1 MKSTFFNIFTFSLAM
16 ALSMLL
22 PTTINAQS
30 DGFFRGGETGNYE
43 NRDISAGGGMSL
55 GGATNENPTPVGSGL
70 LILAA
75 AGAGYAVVRRKR
87 NYGNYKSHN
96 TYRHG
101 ATLIIALAL
110 ILGMTQCKKK
120 EVAQINTADNGVHI
134 TLVVDNGGE
143 KTDFLNGTFTW
154 SADSTEYINVGGNH
168 SGYIGQLSGT
178 GNGSTSMT
186 FTGTITPDPEL
197 DTQLYFFYLGSGNH
211 AGSTKVD
218 FSSQTGLRDYVT
230 NCHIA
235 ISGPVEYTGTET
247 SFTATLNMKMAIA
260 YFDLRGFGN
269 NTVFLHGNDVFSA
282 ANVNYTNGTIT
293 GVTQGNIMLGK
304 GGQQYV
310 ALIPSTDNNKKTLI
324 FESPNE
330 SAYSIE
336 FLRGIQAG
344 KYYSDSGNALTVNVP
359 ASVSNIPVF
368 TVSDSG
374 KKVIFSPGNLQYQ
387 ASTNT
392 WRFAENQ
399 WDYVGGTYNNVEY
412 GNVKVNN
419 VKCDNAQISQN
430 YTGWIDLF
438 GWGTSG
444 YNHGAT
450 HYEPWSISTT
460 NSDYQAYGVA
470 SKNLHDNSK
479 KAEWGFNLNYNGGDI
494 SKMWR
499 TLTKDE
505 WTWLIGA
512 EKEKSVN
519 NKHRGGRR
527 FLRANVEVKS
537 GKWYKGLIIFP
548 DNTENENG
556 YNNYNG
562 DYETVYNESWNTML
576 TGGAAF
582 LPAAGYREKGTEFK
596 LGYKVNNTEY
606 YRRDHGCYWSATGNS
621 SGTSAE
627 CMYFFYYEGSTATT
641 NNVFVSKLG
650 PENTNTK
657 NRSLGYSV
665 RLVRDVN

>member
-70 LILAA
+70 LIMMA

-120 EVAQINTADNGVHI
+120 EVAQINTPDNGVHI

-310 ALIPSTDNNKKTLI
+310 ALIPSANNETTLT
-324 FESPNE
+324 FESVDKNT
-330 SAYSIE
+330 SIT

-344 KYYSDSGNALTVNVP
+344 KYYSASGSALTLNTP
-359 ASVSNIPVF
+359 TSGSSIKAF
-368 TVSDSG
+368 TVSSDG

-399 WDYVGGTYNNVEY
+399 WDFVGA
-412 GNVKVNN
+412 
-419 VKCDNAQISQN
+419 DNTNISSS

-444 YNHGAT
+444 YANGAT
-450 HYEPWSISTT
+450 RCEPWSSSTT
-460 NSDYQAYGVA
+460 ESYYYAYGA
-470 SKNLHDNSK
+470 ANKNLHDNSK
-479 KAEWGFNLNYNGGDI
+479 KAEWGYNLNYNGGDI

-499 TLTKDE
+499 TLKNEE

-512 EKEKSVN
+512 EKEKDNV
-519 NKHRGGRR
+519 NKHRPGRR

-576 TGGAAF
+576 TGGAVF
-582 LPAAGYREKGTEFK
+582 LPAAGFRYNTN
-596 LGYKVNNTEY
+596 YTISTANNEY
-606 YRRDHGCYWSATGNS
+606 YGCYWSETANSNS
-621 SGTSAE
+621 SVAY
-627 CMYFFYYEGSTATT
+627 MYFYYYNKSSSA
-641 NNVFVSKLG
+641 NQVFVSSSDK
-650 PENTNTK
+650 NVTK
-657 NRSLGYSV
+657 QRVYGCSV